1 MKVKKHV
8 FIPLA
13 LLVYV
18 IAMAIYFIPKS
29 TDSDVM
35 KVVEV
40 GGSLA
45 LVVLLYFVLRR
56 RERLRQERLD
66 DMKKVEE
73 EKKNKNINNKP

>member
-29 TDSDVM
+29 KDSDVM

-73 EKKNKNINNKP
+73 EKKDTNINNKL